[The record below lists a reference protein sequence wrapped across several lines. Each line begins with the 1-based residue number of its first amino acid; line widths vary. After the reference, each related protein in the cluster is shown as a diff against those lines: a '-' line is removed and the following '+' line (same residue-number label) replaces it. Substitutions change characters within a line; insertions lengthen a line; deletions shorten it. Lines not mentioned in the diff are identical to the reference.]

1 MIFFGRRIIITGGAK
16 GIGYATLKSFADQGA
31 KVSCLDNDA
40 VALTDLANIKN
51 VFAFCVDITETAAV
65 EKAVGD
71 AATAMGGIDGLVN
84 CAGVDLVSDLAA
96 MSDAVWDRLMDV
108 NLTAPMKLC
117 RAALPHL
124 KAAGKAT
131 IVNVSSGAGLQPLMN
146 RSAYSASKAGLQMLS
161 KALALELAD
170 FGIRVNV
177 ICPGAVE
184 TPLFRSSIDDETEE
198 EALARVRSRYALK
211 RVASAEEIAAG
222 IVWMS
227 SDAASYVTGSTLA
240 IDGGRTFH

>member
-1 MIFFGRRIIITGGAK
+1 MIFSGRRIIITGGAK
-16 GIGYATLKSFADQGA
+16 GIGYATLKIFADQGA

-40 VALTDLANIKN
+40 VALADLTSIKN
-51 VFAFCVDITETAAV
+51 VFAFCVDITDTVALENAV
-65 EKAVGD
+65 SDAV
-71 AATAMGGIDGLVN
+71 AAMGGIDGLVN
-84 CAGVDLVSDLAA
+84 CAGIDLVSDLAT
-96 MSDAVWDRLMDV
+96 MSDAAWDRVMDV

-131 IVNVSSGAGLQPLMN
+131 IVNVSSGAGLQPLTN
-146 RSAYSASKAGLQMLS
+146 RSAYSASKAGLQMFS

-170 FGIRVNV
+170 VGIRVNV
-177 ICPGAVE
+177 VCPGAVE
-184 TPLFRSSIDDETEE
+184 TPLFRSSIDNETEE

-211 RVASAEEIAAG
+211 RIASAEEIAAG

>member
-40 VALTDLANIKN
+40 VALADLANIKN

-184 TPLFRSSIDDETEE
+184 TPLFRSSINDETEE